1 MLRRMNCDSTPPISP
16 SSTFQGGSGQIFND
30 QHGVLN
36 MSPRPSNSSYSLSP
50 VKLGKILHDQ
60 TSVWSESE
68 MTPRFRSFSSDGT
81 PNAKSSV
88 ELVEEIT
95 SIEIEILHL
104 ERYLLSLYR
113 TSFEQHLHSTETNAT
128 PSLCKVESHL
138 LPVESSNKVKADAWL
153 SGYQCKV
160 SPLQQQEG
168 ISDQTGSS
176 IPKSS
181 PRRER
186 RSGNRSLGDHL
197 GTPCSDGGPDRLS
210 EDIVRCIS
218 SIYCKLGDPNQGPS
232 DSSASS
238 LSSSTTVSTRN
249 LSDTWSP
256 YCNVETTQDSKYDSL
271 KKDERGPYADMIEV
285 LKIGLDDD
293 GFNYAEKML
302 KHFRTLIKKL
312 EKIDPGKMKREQK
325 LAFWINLHN
334 ALVMHAHLAYGT
346 HNNTRTNSILKATY
360 NVGGQ
365 FINAYII
372 QSSILGIRSH
382 FRASWL
388 QSLLSPG
395 RKLTTVPTQ
404 HVYAI
409 EYPEPLVHFALS
421 LGAFSDPAVR
431 VYKANN
437 VFKDLRVAKQEFI
450 RSTVYIHKESKIYV
464 PKILYYFAKD
474 MELTVPGLLEMV
486 NACLPESQQ
495 KGIKRNVKGK
505 PDKYICWLSQSCIF
519 RYVIHRDAIDGRL
532 PV

>member
-1 MLRRMNCDSTPPISP
+1 MLRVNCNSTPPISP
-16 SSTFQGGSGQIFND
+16 SSTFHRGSGNNGQIFNE

-36 MSPRPSNSSYSLSP
+36 MSPRPSNSSYNLSP
-50 VKLGKILHDQ
+50 VKLGKILMHDQ

-68 MTPRFRSFSSDGT
+68 MTPSFSSIASSDGT

-113 TSFEQHLHSTETNAT
+113 TSFEQHRS
-128 PSLCKVESHL
+128 SLCKIESHL
-138 LPVESSNKVKADAWL
+138 LPVESSNKVKADARL
-153 SGYQCKV
+153 SGD
-160 SPLQQQEG
+160 G
-168 ISDQTGSS
+168 ISGSNGCS

-181 PRRER
+181 SRRER
-186 RSGNRSLGDHL
+186 RSGNRRSLGDHL
-197 GTPCSDGGPDRLS
+197 GTPCTDDKLS

-218 SIYCKLGDPNQGPS
+218 SIYCKLGDPHQGPS

-238 LSSSTTVSTRN
+238 LSSSSTRN

-256 YCNVETTQDSKYDSL
+256 YCSEETSKYDGF
-271 KKDERGPYADMIEV
+271 KDERGPYADMIEV

-293 GFNYAEKML
+293 TFNYAEKML

-365 FINAYII
+365 CINAYII
-372 QSSILGIRSH
+372 QSSILGIRPH

-395 RKLTTVPTQ
+395 RKLPTVPTQ

-431 VYKANN
+431 VYKAKS
-437 VFKDLRVAKQEFI
+437 VFQDLRVAKQEFI
-450 RSTVYIHKESKIYV
+450 RSTVYIHKQSKIYV

-495 KGIKRNVKGK
+495 KAIKRNVKGK
-505 PDKYICWLSQSCIF
+505 ADKYICWLSQSCIF
-519 RYVIHRDAIDGRL
+519 RYVIHRDAVDGRL

>member
-1 MLRRMNCDSTPPISP
+1 
-16 SSTFQGGSGQIFND
+16 
-30 QHGVLN
+30 
-36 MSPRPSNSSYSLSP
+36 
-50 VKLGKILHDQ
+50 
-60 TSVWSESE
+60 
-68 MTPRFRSFSSDGT
+68 MTPSFSSISSDAT
-81 PNAKSSV
+81 PNAKSPV
-88 ELVEEIT
+88 ELLQQIT

-113 TSFEQHLHSTETNAT
+113 TSFEHHLHSSETHT
-128 PSLCKVESHL
+128 MPSPCQIETHSHL
-138 LPVESSNKVKADAWL
+138 LSVADQSCDKVKPDACL
-153 SGYQCKV
+153 SGYHCRI
-160 SPLQQQEG
+160 SPLQKG
-168 ISDQTGSS
+168 ISGSNDQLGSS
-176 IPKSS
+176 VPMSS
-181 PRRER
+181 SRKER
-186 RSGNRSLGDHL
+186 TSGNRTHRSLGDHF
-197 GTPCSDGGPDRLS
+197 GTPCTDGGPDRLS

-218 SIYCKLGDPNQGPS
+218 SIYCKLGDPNQSHQGPS
-232 DSSASS
+232 ESSASS
-238 LSSSTTVSTRN
+238 LSSCSTVSTRN

-256 YCNVETTQDSKYDSL
+256 FCNEDSKYDGL
-271 KKDERGPYADMIEV
+271 KDERGPYADMVEV

-346 HNNTRTNSILKATY
+346 HDNSRSNSILKATY
-360 NVGGQ
+360 NVGGEC
-365 FINAYII
+365 INAYII

-421 LGAFSDPAVR
+421 LGTFSDPAVR
-431 VYKANN
+431 VYKAQN
-437 VFKDLRVAKQEFI
+437 VFQDLRLAKEEFI

-474 MELTVPGLLEMV
+474 MELTVPGLLKMV
-486 NACLPESQQ
+486 NACLPETQQ
-495 KGIKRNVKGK
+495 RAIKRNVKGK

-519 RYVIHRDAIDGRL
+519 RYVIHRDAIDDGRL
-532 PV
+532 PL